1 MQIFSSTGPVMHRR
15 PYSAAH
21 IYPTPDEETRK
32 AREEPGEG
40 GGVGGGDICCVG
52 CDAVGLS

>member
-1 MQIFSSTGPVMHRR
+1 MHRQ

-21 IYPTPDEETRK
+21 IYPTPDEETGK

-40 GGVGGGDICCVG
+40 GGVGGGDICSVS
-52 CDAVGLS
+52 CDAVELSSKWWAV